1 MKMNFVNMYR
11 IYEYG
16 KMGKRLTQSGS
27 MFKEQN
33 KKKNTLINL
42 NNIID
47 CLGDSGRNAT
57 K

>member
-1 MKMNFVNMYR
+1 
-11 IYEYG
+11 
-16 KMGKRLTQSGS
+16 

-33 KKKNTLINL
+33 KKKNALINL